1 MPRAH
6 LTLTI
11 PDGVWIGDVTRTHPE
26 ATVRILSAVA
36 DDDAG
41 VGLAEITDEEVQ
53 SVVADVRGRD
63 AVVELETLQRYGN
76 TVLVQFETTTPL
88 LLMPVQDSGVPLTMP
103 FTIRDGQAEWELTAP
118 QHRLSELGTQLEE
131 FGIRFTVDE
140 IRQQVEPERLLTDR
154 QLGLLLAAVE
164 RGYYDTPRE
173 CSLTELAESEGL
185 AKSTCSETL
194 HRAEEKVVKEF
205 LESHDETARKSQH
218 A

>member
-11 PDGVWIGDVTRTHPE
+11 PDGVWIGDVTRAHPQ
-26 ATVRILSAVA
+26 ATVRILSALTG
-36 DDDAG
+36 DDAG
-41 VGLAEITDEEVQ
+41 VGLAEITAEELQ
-53 SVVADVRGRD
+53 SVVADVQD
-63 AVVELETLQRYGN
+63 SDSVVELEILQQYGN
-76 TVLVQFETTTPL
+76 TVLLQFETTMPL
-88 LLMPVQDSGVPLTMP
+88 LLLPVQDSGVPLTMP
-103 FTIRDGQAEWELTAP
+103 FTIEDGQAEWELTAP

-131 FGIRFTVDE
+131 FGIPFTVDE
-140 IRQQVEPERLLTDR
+140 IRQQIEPEQLLTDR
-154 QLGLLLAAVE
+154 QLRLVVAAAE

-194 HRAEEKVVKEF
+194 HRAEEQIIKEF
-205 LESHDETARKSQH
+205 LENLDEATRESQR

>member
-11 PDGVWIGDVTRTHPE
+11 PDGVWIGDVTRAHPQ
-26 ATVRILSAVA
+26 ATVRILSALTG
-36 DDDAG
+36 DDAG
-41 VGLAEITDEEVQ
+41 VGLAEITAEELQ
-53 SVVADVRGRD
+53 SVVADIQD
-63 AVVELETLQRYGN
+63 SDSVVELEILQQYGN
-76 TVLVQFETTTPL
+76 TVLLQFETTMPL
-88 LLMPVQDSGVPLTMP
+88 LLLPVQDSGVPLTMP
-103 FTIRDGQAEWELTAP
+103 FTIEDGQAEWELTAP

-131 FGIRFTVDE
+131 FGIPFTVDE
-140 IRQQVEPERLLTDR
+140 IRQQIEPEQLLTDR
-154 QLGLLLAAVE
+154 QLRLVVAAVE

-194 HRAEEKVVKEF
+194 HRAEEQIIKEF
-205 LESHDETARKSQH
+205 LENLDEATRESQR

>member
-1 MPRAH
+1 
-6 LTLTI
+6 
-11 PDGVWIGDVTRTHPE
+11 
-26 ATVRILSAVA
+26 
-36 DDDAG
+36 
-41 VGLAEITDEEVQ
+41 
-53 SVVADVRGRD
+53 
-63 AVVELETLQRYGN
+63 
-76 TVLVQFETTTPL
+76 
-88 LLMPVQDSGVPLTMP
+88 MP